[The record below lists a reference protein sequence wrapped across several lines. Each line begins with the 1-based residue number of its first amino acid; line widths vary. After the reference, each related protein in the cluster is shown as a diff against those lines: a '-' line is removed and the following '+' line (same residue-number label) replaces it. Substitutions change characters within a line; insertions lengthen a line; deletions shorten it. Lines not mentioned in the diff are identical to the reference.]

1 MSRTEPTRRPPICTS
16 SSLTSWPAFWNSSVY
31 SVPPSPLNSSSQTAS
46 ATASASAPAAAAL
59 ATVTDDAPSRDDS
72 SGSALHLRYVPQN
85 PAGGNPIVAPYEGAQ
100 LFHPQRALGRT
111 AEKLAHELVVGAE
124 EILGRAGL

>member
-31 SVPPSPLNSSSQTAS
+31 SVPPSPLNSSSQAASTTAR
-46 ATASASAPAAAAL
+46 ASAPAAAAL

-72 SGSALHLRYVPQN
+72 SGSALPLRYVPQN
-85 PAGGNPIVAPYEGAQ
+85 PEGGNPIVAPYESAQ
-100 LFHPQRALGRT
+100 LFHP
-111 AEKLAHELVVGAE
+111 
-124 EILGRAGL
+124 